1 MQTTGLMDSTYF
13 ISLIIFT
20 RGEMNRKINAHSC
33 SFSLSFFRTRVRN
46 AANAQILLLFV
57 QSVDSLMLV
66 SVYALLTGGY
76 YFYTF
81 N

>member
-1 MQTTGLMDSTYF
+1 
-13 ISLIIFT
+13 
-20 RGEMNRKINAHSC
+20 MNKKTDAHSVNLAL
-33 SFSLSFFRTRVRN
+33 FLYHFFFRTRVRN

-57 QSVDSLMLV
+57 QSVDFLV
-66 SVYALLTGGY
+66 STSVYTLLTGGY